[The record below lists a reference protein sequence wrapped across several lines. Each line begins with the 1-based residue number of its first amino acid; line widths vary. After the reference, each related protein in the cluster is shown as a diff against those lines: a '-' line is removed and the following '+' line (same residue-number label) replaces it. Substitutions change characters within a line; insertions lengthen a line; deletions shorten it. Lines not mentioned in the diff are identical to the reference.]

1 MNPTVG
7 NECSKLIALLNDED
21 IKTSIAAINDALKSS
36 AGADSLSPPSEV
48 VTYRHDCH
56 KYYKYHRDSPKRYS
70 MLVTSVD
77 TQKTDEQ
84 AFCGRRLCFSREHM
98 VPKNSVVIEVCGSA
112 YTAYRVTGDYAKK
125 EIDTRFRGS
134 LHRLI
139 LAVAEAIQKQ

>member
-112 YTAYRVTGDYAKK
+112 YTAYRVTGDYAQK

>member
-1 MNPTVG
+1 MTPTVN
-7 NECSKLIALLNDED
+7 NEFSKLIALLNDEG
-21 IKTSIAAINDALKSS
+21 IKASIAALNDALKSS

-77 TQKTDEQ
+77 PQKTDEQ

-98 VPKNSVVIEVCGSA
+98 VPKNSVVVEVCGSA
-112 YTAYRVTGDYAKK
+112 YTAYRITGDYAKK

>member
-1 MNPTVG
+1 MNLTVSDAY
-7 NECSKLIALLNDED
+7 SKLIALLNDEG
-21 IKTSIAAINDALKSS
+21 IKASIAALNDALKSS

-77 TQKTDEQ
+77 PQKTDEQ
-84 AFCGRRLCFSREHM
+84 AFCGRRLCFSSEHM
-98 VPKNSVVIEVCGSA
+98 IPKNSVVVEVCGSA
-112 YTAYRVTGDYAKK
+112 YTAYRITGDYAKK
-125 EIDTRFRGS
+125 EIDTRFSGS

>member
-7 NECSKLIALLNDED
+7 NECSKLIALLNDEG
-21 IKTSIAAINDALKSS
+21 IKASIAALNDALKSS

-98 VPKNSVVIEVCGSA
+98 VPKNSVVVEVCGSA

>member
-1 MNPTVG
+1 MTPTVN
-7 NECSKLIALLNDED
+7 NEFSKLIALLNDEG
-21 IKTSIAAINDALKSS
+21 IKASIAALNDALKSS

-98 VPKNSVVIEVCGSA
+98 VPKNSVVVEVCGSA

-125 EIDTRFRGS
+125 EIDTRFSGS

>member
-1 MNPTVG
+1 MTPTVN
-7 NECSKLIALLNDED
+7 NEFSRLIALLNDEE
-21 IKTSIAAINDALKSS
+21 IKASIAALNDALKSS
-36 AGADSLSPPSEV
+36 AGAESLSDSTELV
-48 VTYRHDCH
+48 IYRHDCH

-70 MLVTSVD
+70 MLVTAVD
-77 TQKTDEQ
+77 SQKTDEQ
-84 AFCGRRLCFSREHM
+84 AFCGRRLCFSSEHM
-98 VPKNSVVIEVCGSA
+98 IPKNSVVVEVCGSA

>member
-21 IKTSIAAINDALKSS
+21 IKTSIAALNDALKSS
-36 AGADSLSPPSEV
+36 AATDSLSPPSEV

-77 TQKTDEQ
+77 PQKTDEQ
-84 AFCGRRLCFSREHM
+84 AF
-98 VPKNSVVIEVCGSA
+98 
-112 YTAYRVTGDYAKK
+112 
-125 EIDTRFRGS
+125 
-134 LHRLI
+134 
-139 LAVAEAIQKQ
+139 

>member
-1 MNPTVG
+1 MNQTVN
-7 NECSKLIALLNDED
+7 NECSRIIAMINED
-21 IKTSIAAINDALKSS
+21 IKTSIAMLNDALKSRAAS
-36 AGADSLSPPSEV
+36 DSSELAL
-48 VTYRHDCH
+48 YRHDCH

-84 AFCGRRLCFSREHM
+84 AFSGRYLCFSREHII
-98 VPKNSVVIEVCGSA
+98 PKDSVVIEVCGSA
-112 YTAYRVTGDYAKK
+112 YTAYRVVGDYAKE

-139 LAVAEAIQKQ
+139 SAVADAIRKH

>member
-1 MNPTVG
+1 MNTSTDIT
-7 NECSKLIALLNDED
+7 EKLKELAAMLSDD
-21 IKTSIAAINDALKSS
+21 AVKTSADVLQDELQSRAAVST
-36 AGADSLSPPSEV
+36 SELV
-48 VTYRHDCH
+48 AYKHDCH

-77 TQKTDEQ
+77 PQKTDEQ
-84 AFCGRRLCFSREHM
+84 AFCGRRLCFSSEHM
-98 VPKNSVVIEVCGSA
+98 IPKNSVVVEVCGSA

>member
-1 MNPTVG
+1 MTPTVN
-7 NECSKLIALLNDED
+7 NEFSKLIALLNDEG
-21 IKTSIAAINDALKSS
+21 IKASIAALNDALKSS

-98 VPKNSVVIEVCGSA
+98 VPKNSVVVEVCGSA

>member
-1 MNPTVG
+1 MTPTVN
-7 NECSKLIALLNDED
+7 NECSKLIALLNDEG
-21 IKTSIAAINDALKSS
+21 IKASIAALNDALKSS

-77 TQKTDEQ
+77 PQKTDEQ
-84 AFCGRRLCFSREHM
+84 AFCGRRLCFSSEHM
-98 VPKNSVVIEVCGSA
+98 IPKNSVVVEVCDSA
-112 YTAYRVTGDYAKK
+112 YTAYRITGDYAKK

>member
-21 IKTSIAAINDALKSS
+21 IKTSIAAINDALKSN
-36 AGADSLSPPSEV
+36 AATGSLSDSTELV
-48 VTYRHDCH
+48 IYRHDCH
-56 KYYKYHRDSPKRYS
+56 KYYKYHRGSPKRYS

-84 AFCGRRLCFSREHM
+84 AFCGRRLCFSSEHM
-98 VPKNSVVIEVCGSA
+98 IPKNSVVIEVCCSA
-112 YTAYRVTGDYAKK
+112 YTAYRVTGDYAKE
-125 EIDTRFRGS
+125 EIDTRFSGS

-139 LAVAEAIQKQ
+139 LAVDDAIQKQ

>member
-1 MNPTVG
+1 MNPTVSDAY
-7 NECSKLIALLNDED
+7 SKLIALLNDED
-21 IKTSIAAINDALKSS
+21 IKTSIAAINDALKSN
-36 AGADSLSPPSEV
+36 AATGSLSDSTELV
-48 VTYRHDCH
+48 IYRHDCH

-77 TQKTDEQ
+77 PQKTDEQ

-112 YTAYRVTGDYAKK
+112 YTAYRVIGDYAKE

>member
-1 MNPTVG
+1 MTPTVN
-7 NECSKLIALLNDED
+7 NEFSKLIALLNDED
-21 IKTSIAAINDALKSS
+21 IKTSIAAINDALKSR
-36 AGADSLSPPSEV
+36 AATDSLSPPSEV

-77 TQKTDEQ
+77 PQKTDEQ
-84 AFCGRRLCFSREHM
+84 AFCGRRLCFSSEHM
-98 VPKNSVVIEVCGSA
+98 IPKNSVVVEVCGSA

>member
-1 MNPTVG
+1 M
-7 NECSKLIALLNDED
+7 
-21 IKTSIAAINDALKSS
+21 KTSTDITEKLKELAAMLSDDAVKTS
-36 AGADSLSPPSEV
+36 ADVLQDELQSRAAVSISELV
-48 VTYRHDCH
+48 AYKHDCH

-84 AFCGRRLCFSREHM
+84 AFCGRRLCFSSEHM
-98 VPKNSVVIEVCGSA
+98 IPKNSVVVEVCGSA

>member
-1 MNPTVG
+1 MTSTVN
-7 NECSKLIALLNDED
+7 NEFSKLIALLNDEG
-21 IKTSIAAINDALKSS
+21 IKASIAALNDALKSS

-77 TQKTDEQ
+77 PQKTDEQ

>member
-7 NECSKLIALLNDED
+7 NERSKLIALLNDED

-36 AGADSLSPPSEV
+36 AATDSLSPPSEV

-56 KYYKYHRDSPKRYS
+56 KYYKYHRGSPKRYS

-84 AFCGRRLCFSREHM
+84 AFCGRRLCFSSEHM
-98 VPKNSVVIEVCGSA
+98 IPKNSVVVEVCGSA

>member
-1 MNPTVG
+1 MTPTVN
-7 NECSKLIALLNDED
+7 NEFSELIALLNDEE
-21 IKTSIAAINDALKSS
+21 IKASIAALNDALKSS

-70 MLVTSVD
+70 ILVTSVD
-77 TQKTDEQ
+77 PQKTDEQ
-84 AFCGRRLCFSREHM
+84 AFCGRRLCFSSEHM
-98 VPKNSVVIEVCGSA
+98 IPKNSVVVEVCGSA
-112 YTAYRVTGDYAKK
+112 YTAYRITGDYAKK
-125 EIDTRFRGS
+125 EIDTRSRGS

>member
-21 IKTSIAAINDALKSS
+21 IKTSIAAINDALKSR
-36 AGADSLSPPSEV
+36 AGTDSLSDSTELV
-48 VTYRHDCH
+48 IYRHDCH

-70 MLVTSVD
+70 MLVIDVD
-77 TQKTDEQ
+77 PQKTDEQ
-84 AFCGRRLCFSREHM
+84 AFCGRRLCFSSEH
-98 VPKNSVVIEVCGSA
+98 VINKNSVVIEVCGSA

>member
-1 MNPTVG
+1 MNPTI
-7 NECSKLIALLNDED
+7 CDAYSKLIALLNDEE
-21 IKTSIAAINDALKSS
+21 IKASIAAINDALKSRVAS
-36 AGADSLSPPSEV
+36 DSSELAL
-48 VTYRHDCH
+48 YRHDCH
-56 KYYKYHRDSPKRYS
+56 KYYKYHRDSPRRYS

-77 TQKTDEQ
+77 PQKTDEQ
-84 AFCGRRLCFSREHM
+84 AFCGRRLCFSSEHM
-98 VPKNSVVIEVCGSA
+98 IPKNSVVVEVCGSA

>member
-1 MNPTVG
+1 MTPTVN
-7 NECSKLIALLNDED
+7 NEYSKLIALLNNEE
-21 IKTSIAAINDALKSS
+21 IRASITALNDALQSS
-36 AGADSLSPPSEV
+36 AATDSLSPPSEV

-77 TQKTDEQ
+77 PQKTDEQ

-98 VPKNSVVIEVCGSA
+98 VPKNSVVVEVCGSA
-112 YTAYRVTGDYAKK
+112 YTAYRITGDYAKK

>member
-21 IKTSIAAINDALKSS
+21 IKTSIAAINDALKSC
-36 AGADSLSPPSEV
+36 AGTGSLSDSTELV
-48 VTYRHDCH
+48 IYRHDCH

-77 TQKTDEQ
+77 PQKTDEQ

-98 VPKNSVVIEVCGSA
+98 VPKNSVVIEVYGSA

>member
-1 MNPTVG
+1 MTPTVN
-7 NECSKLIALLNDED
+7 NECGRLIALLSDEE
-21 IKTSIAAINDALKSS
+21 IKASIAALNDALQSS
-36 AGADSLSPPSEV
+36 AATGSLSDSTELV
-48 VTYRHDCH
+48 IYRHDCH

-77 TQKTDEQ
+77 PQKTDEQ

-112 YTAYRVTGDYAKK
+112 YTAYRVTGDYTKK

>member
-1 MNPTVG
+1 MTPTVN
-7 NECSKLIALLNDED
+7 NEFSKLIALLNDEG
-21 IKTSIAAINDALKSS
+21 IKASIAALNDALKSS

-77 TQKTDEQ
+77 PQKTDEQ
-84 AFCGRRLCFSREHM
+84 AFCGRRLCFSSEHM
-98 VPKNSVVIEVCGSA
+98 IPKNSVVVEVCGSA

>member
-21 IKTSIAAINDALKSS
+21 IKTSIAALNDALKSS
-36 AGADSLSPPSEV
+36 AATDSLSPPSEV

-56 KYYKYHRDSPKRYS
+56 KYYKYHRDSPRRYS

-77 TQKTDEQ
+77 PQKTDEQ

-98 VPKNSVVIEVCGSA
+98 VPKNSVVVEVCGSA
-112 YTAYRVTGDYAKK
+112 YTVYRVVGDYAKK
-125 EIDTRFRGS
+125 EIDTRFSGS

>member
-7 NECSKLIALLNDED
+7 NECSKLIALLNDEE
-21 IKTSIAAINDALKSS
+21 IRASITALNDALQSN
-36 AGADSLSPPSEV
+36 AATGSLSDSTELV
-48 VTYRHDCH
+48 IYRHDCH

-77 TQKTDEQ
+77 PQKTDEQ
-84 AFCGRRLCFSREHM
+84 AFCGRRLCFSSEHM
-98 VPKNSVVIEVCGSA
+98 IPKNSVVVEVCGSA
-112 YTAYRVTGDYAKK
+112 YTAYRVTGDYAQK

>member
-21 IKTSIAAINDALKSS
+21 IKTSIAALNDALKSS
-36 AGADSLSPPSEV
+36 AATDSLSPPSEV

-77 TQKTDEQ
+77 PQKTDEQ
-84 AFCGRRLCFSREHM
+84 AFCGRRLCFSSEHM
-98 VPKNSVVIEVCGSA
+98 IPKNSVVIEVCGSA